1 MKIVVRTVWIS
12 ALSGLA
18 FLAACSTQNGLTRK
32 ERKQLIKERE
42 QVEMQLAKVKSDVME
57 NPPEDDPN
65 FYRYYWEEYTAHYE
79 EKYALENKLDSIN
92 YRLGD
97 ALDLDRNYRRRQ
109 ILQRIDSLNLL
120 VKSYIPACIY
130 GSPEMMSGRA
140 GQVREE
146 SDIERWE
153 RQLEEANK
161 ELLEF
166 DISGLPV
173 RRAEGRAAD
182 VLYGSPDLG
191 RRVKK

>member
-1 MKIVVRTVWIS
+1 MKKVVRSVWIC

-18 FLAACSTQNGLTRK
+18 FLTACTVQNGLTRK
-32 ERKQLIKERE
+32 ERKQLMKERK
-42 QVEMQLAKVKSDVME
+42 QLEMQLSKVKSDEME

-65 FYRYYWEEYTAHYE
+65 FYRCFWEEYTAHYQ

-92 YRLGD
+92 FRLGED
-97 ALDLDRNYRRRQ
+97 IDLDRNFRRRQ

-130 GSPEMMSGRA
+130 GSPEMMEERA
-140 GQVREE
+140 GRIEE
-146 SDIERWE
+146 SDIEIWE